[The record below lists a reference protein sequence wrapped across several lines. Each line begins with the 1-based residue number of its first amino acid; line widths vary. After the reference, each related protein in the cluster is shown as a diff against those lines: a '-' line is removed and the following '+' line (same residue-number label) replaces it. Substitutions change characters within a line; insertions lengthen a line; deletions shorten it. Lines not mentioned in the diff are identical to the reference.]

1 MFDIGFLEILVVL
14 VIALLV
20 IGPERMPELAR
31 KIGQFTAKMRRFVN
45 SMKEESQVQET
56 LREFKDSMNLEE
68 EKTNLQNITKDIE
81 KGLDFNDVNLDD
93 FKRPFGGEAQSEQ
106 NSINQYNKAP
116 KQPQLP
122 TQETETVSTSE
133 QEAKTQSTA
142 PIAET
147 SSSTVSESAQPA
159 PEKDTQKS

>member
-31 KIGQFTAKMRRFVN
+31 KIGQFMGKMRRFVN
-45 SMKEESQVQET
+45 SMKEEGQVQET
-56 LREFKDSMNLEE
+56 LREIKDSMNLEE
-68 EKTNLQNITKDIE
+68 EKTNIQNLSKEFQDS
-81 KGLDFNDVNLDD
+81 LDFNEVNLDEL
-93 FKRPFGGEAQSEQ
+93 KRPFGGENQPEQ
-106 NSINQYNKAP
+106 NSVNQFNKAP

-122 TQETETVSTSE
+122 TQETDSTPEQETNLSTS
-133 QEAKTQSTA
+133 ATV
-142 PIAET
+142 AEK
-147 SSSTVSESAQPA
+147 SSSTVSETVPPA